1 MTIDDKLILKLQDLA
16 RLNLT
21 DAERISIKKDLEKI
35 FTMFEKLQEVDT
47 KNVEP
52 FIHFNEVDELR
63 QDDEAKHVSNEEA
76 LLNAPA
82 KHKPYF
88 IVPKIIE

>member
-16 RLNLT
+16 KLNLT

-63 QDDEAKHVSNEEA
+63 QDTDAKHVSNEEA
-76 LLNAPA
+76 LLNAPV
-82 KHKPYF
+82 KHEPYF